1 MIYKPYKVYNS
12 EVLVK
17 VQPNEDTTDA
27 VRKLNAGEWE
37 NAD

>member
-1 MIYKPYKVYNS
+1 MIHQPYKIYKF

-17 VQPNEDTTDA
+17 VEHDQNILDA
-27 VRKLNAGEWE
+27 VKKLEAGDWE

>member
-1 MIYKPYKVYNS
+1 MIHQPYKIYKF

-17 VQPNEDTTDA
+17 VQPHEDITDA